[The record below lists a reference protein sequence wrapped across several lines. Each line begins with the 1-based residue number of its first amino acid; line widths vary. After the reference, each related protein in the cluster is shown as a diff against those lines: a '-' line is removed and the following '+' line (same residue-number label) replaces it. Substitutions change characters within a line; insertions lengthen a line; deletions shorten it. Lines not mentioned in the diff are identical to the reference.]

1 MYLLICFRLFC
12 CDVIVMFCIAA
23 LHVYS
28 KALAKLIR
36 EKRSSYKVLIFYLF
50 KHILE
55 FVTRA
60 AYQMFRK
67 QSRQYYWFSLKP
79 QLTVK

>member
-1 MYLLICFRLFC
+1 
-12 CDVIVMFCIAA
+12 MFCIAA

-28 KALAKLIR
+28 EALANLIR
-36 EKRSSYKVLIFYLF
+36 EKRSSYKVPISYLF

-55 FVTRA
+55 FVTCA

-67 QSRQYYWFSLKP
+67 QSRQYYYWFSLKP
-79 QLTVK
+79 QLTAK